1 MRSLSSDAVIS
12 LSLSP
17 PNDLARLGYLSREF
31 EGLAFELALQIIR
44 NGGRVLYGG
53 HLRPGGMTLNMFEH
67 IASAYASGAVTRD
80 PGAPKPFI
88 SLLAGTELGKT
99 PFAELAETLLSFQS
113 FIEVRVIL
121 GEGRWRR
128 AYVNSAPQA
137 SIHLSEV
144 GGDTT
149 RLGSQAEL
157 DKFASTHVALDDAAA
172 LTAMRVAATKLEAGR
187 IVAGGRRGDLGVKPR
202 FGETRMPDQFSGR
215 MPGIY
220 EEIIASSSKVPVA
233 ILAAWGGAAREAAFD
248 LDLLGEDEAR
258 AQYLGDA
265 QEGVALGREELKRTW
280 ESLSTKRRAEQ
291 QALAP
296 FSIRN
301 DGPTLARDVVQKLLS
316 GGGFG

>member
-1 MRSLSSDAVIS
+1 MRSPSSDMVIA

-53 HLRPGGMTLNMFEH
+53 HLQPGGMTLGMFEH
-67 IASAYASGAVTRD
+67 LASAYASGTVTRN
-80 PGAPKPFI
+80 PAAPKPFI
-88 SLLAGTELGKT
+88 SLLAGTELRKT
-99 PFAELAETLLSFQS
+99 PFDELADTLCSFQG

-121 GEGRWRR
+121 RDGRWRR
-128 AYVNSAPQA
+128 AYVDSAPQA

-144 GGDTT
+144 GGDTA
-149 RLGSQAEL
+149 RLGGQAEL
-157 DKFASTHVALDDAAA
+157 DKFASTNVAMDDAAA

-202 FGETRMPDQFSGR
+202 FGEARLLDQFSGR
-215 MPGIY
+215 IPGIY
-220 EEIIASSSKVPVA
+220 EEIIASLPSVPVA

-248 LDLLGEDEAR
+248 LCLLDHNEAR
-258 AQYLGDA
+258 APYLGDE
-265 QEGVALGREELKRTW
+265 QEGVALGREELKRAW
-280 ESLSTKRRAEQ
+280 ESLSEKRRAEQ

-296 FSIRN
+296 FARRN
-301 DGPTLARDVVQKLLS
+301 DGPTLARDVVRELIRL
-316 GGGFG
+316 GGFH